1 MWVALRKRVARVDE
15 APSESQTEAP
25 PAPVHGDDRL
35 HGDPDARAG
44 DRDGAA
50 RVHPRQADRYET
62 GA

>member
-15 APSESQTEAP
+15 APSGSETEAP

-44 DRDGAA
+44 DRDAAA
-50 RVHPRQADRYET
+50 RADPRQVDRPE
-62 GA
+62 AWA